1 MARTNERM
9 ESGMGRTKPKTLTQ
23 GVLIFAFNNEATDYI
38 AMAAWSAK
46 NIRRHLNLPVAV
58 VTDAPEEAAKYT
70 FEHII
75 VTAPDTGGSRH
86 FADYNTNVT
95 WHNAGRINA
104 YELSPFD
111 QTLVLDADYVVASDQ
126 LLNVLA
132 IPQQF
137 VAFKDSVDVAN
148 MHEHGTWGQYNM
160 PMWWATVMMFRRGN
174 ISQYIFDS
182 MQMIRANWQH
192 YRDLYGIH
200 QSNYRNDYAL
210 SIALGLVAGDEQS
223 VHALQWLMLN
233 VMPEHR
239 LTCVDLDQDYYEV
252 EYTNSESKL
261 KTMSWKGIDFHAMCK
276 KHLEV
281 IVAANG

>member
-1 MARTNERM
+1 M
-9 ESGMGRTKPKTLTQ
+9 ESGMGRTKQKTMNQ

-58 VTDAPEEAAKYT
+58 VTDAPEAAAQHK

-75 VTAPDTGGSRH
+75 ATTADTGGSRH
-86 FADYNTNVT
+86 FADYGTNVT

-104 YELSPFD
+104 YEISPFD

-182 MQMIRANWQH
+182 MQMIRNNWQH

-223 VHALQWLMLN
+223 VHALQWPMLN

-276 KHLEV
+276 RHLEV
-281 IVAANG
+281 IVAAHG

>member
-1 MARTNERM
+1 M
-9 ESGMGRTKPKTLTQ
+9 ESGMGRTKPKTLSQ

-38 AMAAWSAK
+38 AMAAWSAR

-58 VTDAPEEAAKYT
+58 VTDNPEAAAQHK

-75 VTAPDTGGSRH
+75 ATAPDTGGSRY
-86 FADYNTNVT
+86 FADYGTTVT

-111 QTLVLDADYVVASDQ
+111 QTLVLDADYVIASDR
-126 LLNVLA
+126 LSEVLA
-132 IPQQF
+132 LPQQF
-137 VAFKDSVDVAN
+137 AAFKDGFDPSSMTNLDTFGA
-148 MHEHGTWGQYNM
+148 YNM

-174 ISQYIFDS
+174 VSQYIFDS
-182 MQMIRANWQH
+182 MQMIRNNWQH

-210 SIALGLVAGDEQS
+210 SIALGLVAGAEQS
-223 VHALQWLMLN
+223 VHEISWPMFN
-233 VMPEHR
+233 IMPEHV
-239 LTCVDLDQDYYEV
+239 LTCTEQDHYEI
-252 EYTNSESKL
+252 EYTNTEGRL
-261 KTMSWKGIDFHAMCK
+261 KTMSWAGMDFHAMCK

-281 IVAANG
+281 IVAAS

>member
-9 ESGMGRTKPKTLTQ
+9 ESGMGQTKPKTLTQ

-38 AMAAWSAK
+38 SMAAWSAK

-58 VTDAPEEAAKYT
+58 VTDDPATAALHN

-86 FADYNTNVT
+86 FADYGTTVT
-95 WHNAGRINA
+95 WHNAGRVNA

-111 QTLVLDADYVVASDQ
+111 QTIVLDADYVVASNK
-126 LLNVLA
+126 LLDMLKM
-132 IPQQF
+132 PQQF
-137 VAFKDSVDVAN
+137 AAFQDAFDPSSMSNLETFGEYK
-148 MHEHGTWGQYNM
+148 M

-174 ISQYIFDS
+174 VSQYIFDS

-210 SIALGLVAGDEQS
+210 SIALGLVAGAEQS
-223 VHALQWLMLN
+223 VHTIFWPMLN
-233 VMPEHR
+233 VLPEHR
-239 LTCVDLDQDYYEV
+239 LTCVEQDHYEI
-252 EYTNSESKL
+252 EYTNTEGRL
-261 KTMSWKGIDFHAMCK
+261 KTMSWQGLDFHAMCK
-276 KHLEV
+276 KHLEA